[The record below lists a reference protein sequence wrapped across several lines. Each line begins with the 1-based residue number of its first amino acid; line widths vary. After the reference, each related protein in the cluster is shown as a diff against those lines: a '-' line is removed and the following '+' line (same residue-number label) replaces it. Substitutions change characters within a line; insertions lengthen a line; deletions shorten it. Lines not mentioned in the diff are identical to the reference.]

1 LCRVRLNLRA
11 ILVFAPGPDTAVQE
25 ETMLR
30 YETSQFDNRDSE
42 QMYEYLESRIEALKR
57 RVEELE
63 LENNK
68 LRWEQSTVEE
78 SASDLIY
85 VASA

>member
-1 LCRVRLNLRA
+1 
-11 ILVFAPGPDTAVQE
+11 
-25 ETMLR
+25 MLR
-30 YETSQFDNRDSE
+30 YETTQFDNRNNE

-57 RVEELE
+57 RIEELE

-68 LRWEQSTVEE
+68 LRWQQSVSEDSSE
-78 SASDLIY
+78 LMY